1 MQDECKAPVIML
13 ILRGF
18 SLCNQRQTSFMAPL
32 PGIEKIELINILTKE
47 GNATLDI
54 FLKFC
59 KRKNKNSFTSSGCTS
74 Y

>member
-1 MQDECKAPVIML
+1 MQKECKTPVIML

-18 SLCNQRQTSFMAPL
+18 SLYNQRQTSFMAPL
-32 PGIEKIELINILTKE
+32 PGIENIELKKNILTKE

-59 KRKNKNSFTSSGCTS
+59 KRK
-74 Y
+74 